1 MVPRTRGD
9 RIWRQDPSAPGRIP
23 RRQREQQ
30 RRLAEDLRAVLPLV
44 VAWLP
49 PVVGYVPMVLAAIAP
64 RQVLTRQFWN
74 DHEILAFAGHESALR
89 RHFFREVSDL
99 FWAATRSGAAP
110 GTDAPELP
118 VLGLDSAGPVVDPR
132 PLFVGAGDA
141 DARAS
146 RAERAGP
153 YAAFLASVDGL
164 PDEYLVPLALA
175 TGCFASAGRTSGDA
189 GRDSLPPRLL
199 AGWAAPRRWL
209 RGRVRRAARAV
220 AEDDAL
226 LIEEGA
232 HADHCRDLTDR
243 EVADACLLRGLPLV
257 TATRSGEAAAAAAEM
272 RAALSNHL
280 AAVALVHHE
289 LRRSAPAG
297 RPRTRRR
304 SAC

>member
-1 MVPRTRGD
+1 
-9 RIWRQDPSAPGRIP
+9 
-23 RRQREQQ
+23 
-30 RRLAEDLRAVLPLV
+30 
-44 VAWLP
+44 
-49 PVVGYVPMVLAAIAP
+49 MVLAAIAP

-74 DHEILAFAGHESALR
+74 DHEIRAYAGHESALR
-89 RHFFREVSDL
+89 RHFFREVSEL
-99 FWAATRSGAAP
+99 FWAATRAGAAAP

-132 PLFVGAGDA
+132 PLFAGAGAA
-141 DARAS
+141 DARATLTEG
-146 RAERAGP
+146 RTEGAGP

-175 TGCFASAGRTSGDA
+175 TGCFASAGRTTGDA

-232 HADHCRDLTDR
+232 HADHCRGLTDR
-243 EVADACLLRGLPLV
+243 EVEDACLLRGLPLV
-257 TATRSGEAAAAAAEM
+257 TATRSGEAAAAAEM

-289 LRRSAPAG
+289 LRRSAPAARMPPAYTEAFG
-297 RPRTRRR
+297 LLSLHLPILRASLCRRCARERAVRPPPPGPR
-304 SAC
+304 